1 MTMNPTMPMDP
12 LTPADSH
19 AIFNQPL
26 AENIGKKQEKANYL
40 KDKNTK
46 KAQVILMASFLAL
59 ILYSIFFFYSQASAY
74 LQASSDIKAMT
85 GKIDNLQD
93 TVIPNLE
100 ATKKVHQSAYD
111 EASKDTANAL
121 SVVFPEGQDK
131 LGVVQLLESFATEVG
146 LISPPFE
153 FTSIN
158 IGKTVTQEGYDVM
171 PLTTTIHSSQEAF
184 DQFLALVEKSGV
196 IYDETSPDQKVI
208 ADKLVRLMS
217 ISSISI
223 KYRGIDPETGRDD
236 GVDFN
241 VKLNVYSKIPPE
253 KTIDEH

>member
-1 MTMNPTMPMDP
+1 MNTSMPMDAAP
-12 LTPADSH
+12 QVDSH

-26 AENIGKKQEKANYL
+26 ATNMEKKQEKASYL
-40 KDKNTK
+40 KDKDTK
-46 KAQVILMASFLAL
+46 KAQVILMVSFFAL

-74 LQASSDIKAMT
+74 LQASNDIKSMT
-85 GKIDNLQD
+85 NKIDKFSN

-100 ATKKVHQSAYD
+100 ASKKVHQAAYD
-111 EASKDTANAL
+111 ETSKDTIAAL
-121 SVVFPEGQDK
+121 DVIFPEGQDK

-158 IGKTVTQEGYDVM
+158 IGKIVTQDGYDVM
-171 PLTTTIHSSQEAF
+171 SLTTTIHSSQEAF
-184 DQFLALVEKSGV
+184 DQFLALVEKSGM
-196 IYDETSPDQKVI
+196 IYDETSPDQKTI
-208 ADKLVRLMS
+208 AEKLVRLMS

-223 KYRGIDPETGRDD
+223 KYRGVDPSTGRDD

-241 VKLNVYSKIPPE
+241 VKLNVYSKTPLTKE
-253 KTIDEH
+253 S

>member
-1 MTMNPTMPMDP
+1 MPMDTMP
-12 LTPADSH
+12 PSDSH
-19 AIFNQPL
+19 VIFNQPL
-26 AENIGKKQEKANYL
+26 DLDKPKKQEKAAYL
-40 KDKNTK
+40 KDKNSK
-46 KAQVILMASFLAL
+46 KAQIILGAAFLVL
-59 ILYSIFFFYSQASAY
+59 ILYSIFFFYGQASAY
-74 LQASSDIKAMT
+74 LQASSDIQTMN
-85 GKIDNLQD
+85 GKIDHLQN
-93 TVIPNLE
+93 TVIPSLE
-100 ATKKVHQSAYD
+100 ANKKVHQAAYD
-111 EASKDTANAL
+111 ESSRDTINAL
-121 SVVFPEGQDK
+121 SAVFPEGQDK

-196 IYDETSPDQKVI
+196 IYDESSSDQKVI
-208 ADKLVRLMS
+208 SDKLVRLMS

-223 KYRGIDPETGRDD
+223 KYRGVDPETGRDD

-241 VKLNVYSKIPPE
+241 VKLNVYSKTPA
-253 KTIDEH
+253 KNS